1 MAGDITFTIIK
12 PVAFQKNVA
21 GQILERIQN
30 AGFWLVAAKTIHL
43 SPAQAEKFYSVHK
56 GRPFF
61 NDLVTFMS
69 SAPIM
74 VAILQK
80 ENAVEDYRKFIGKT
94 NPSEAEEGTIRR
106 DFGTDIQ
113 ANAVHGSD
121 SDENAIIESNFF
133 FAKSEQFY
141 REG

>member
-1 MAGDITFTIIK
+1 MAGEITFTMIK
-12 PVAFQKNVA
+12 PVAFQNNVS
-21 GQILERIQN
+21 GKIIDRIQS

-43 SPAQAEKFYSVHK
+43 SQLQAETFYAVHK
-56 GRPFF
+56 DRPFF
-61 NDLVTFMS
+61 KDLVTFMS

-94 NPSEAEEGTIRR
+94 NPAEAEPGTIRR
-106 DFGTDIQ
+106 DFGTSIQ

-121 SDENAIIESNFF
+121 SDENAIIECDFF
-133 FAKSEQFY
+133 FSKSERFY
-141 REG
+141 KEG